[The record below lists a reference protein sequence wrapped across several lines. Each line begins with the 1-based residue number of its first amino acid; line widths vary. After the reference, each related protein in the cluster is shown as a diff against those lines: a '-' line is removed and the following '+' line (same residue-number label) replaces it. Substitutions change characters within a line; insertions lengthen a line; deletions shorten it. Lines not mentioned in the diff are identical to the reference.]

1 MIVVNDI
8 KEPLPS
14 ADALLNK
21 NVEIIVTIRG
31 ILTGC
36 FEKALVIDVEN
47 GPDNFLV
54 MTKEPSFE
62 LSIVERRNNGSK
74 TR

>member
-1 MIVVNDI
+1 MVNDI
-8 KEPLPS
+8 NEPLPS
-14 ADALLNK
+14 ANALLNK

-31 ILTGC
+31 VLTGY

-54 MTKEPSFE
+54 MTKEPGFE
-62 LSIVERRNNGSK
+62 VSIVERRNHGSK